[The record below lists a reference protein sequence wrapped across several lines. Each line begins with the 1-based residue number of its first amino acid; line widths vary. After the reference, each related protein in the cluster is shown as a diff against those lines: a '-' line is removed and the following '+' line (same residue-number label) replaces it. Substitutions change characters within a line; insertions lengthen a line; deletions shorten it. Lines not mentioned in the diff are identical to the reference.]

1 MCLRSNHS
9 WLLIFLLSLAIF
21 LPGLGAYPLLD
32 PDEGR
37 NAQVALEIVNSGHWI
52 PPTLKGEIRYQKP
65 PLYYWLVASTFLL
78 IGPGEFAARLP
89 SALAAIMGVWITLL
103 LGTHLWGREKGYIAA
118 LLQATSLIYVGYA
131 HIVIFDMLLTFF
143 ILASLFFSWK
153 ALEEGGKKSWA
164 LASLLAALA
173 FLTKGPIG
181 LVTPLMVLLP
191 IILYK
196 TLVDKEKTPI
206 PWLLVVL
213 VFLVIAVPPFIL
225 AELKNPGYCYR
236 FFWEENVLRYFTPR
250 FHRGAPFYY
259 YLPVIILGLLPW
271 TFFLPRTLT
280 RLKALWRL
288 YPHRTLF
295 LASWIV
301 LPTLFF
307 TLSKSKMPHYIL
319 PTFPA
324 WALLMAGTWKGNKG
338 PPLKVTIPV
347 LIIYI
352 LGFTVAMPIYSARKS
367 AAFAVPLMVQNDKA
381 PLYTYKAKKSYSLAF
396 YSGKKVQ
403 DFRSVEKLKKALPQE
418 SKAYILTKRDKLP
431 SILALSPPYSVK
443 VMGTSPRLV
452 LVEITPPSLHSPSST
467 TPSEPTAK

>member
-1 MCLRSNHS
+1 MCLRGNQS
-9 WLLIFLLSLAIF
+9 WLLIFLLSLALF

-37 NAQVALEIVNSGHWI
+37 NAQVALEMVNSGHWI

-118 LLQATSLIYVGYA
+118 LVQATSLIYVGYA
-131 HIVIFDMLLTFF
+131 HIVIFDMLLTTF

-153 ALEEGGKKSWA
+153 ALEEGGKESWA
-164 LASLLAALA
+164 PVSLFAALA

-181 LVTPLMVLLP
+181 LVIPLMVLLP
-191 IILYK
+191 IILSK

-206 PWLLVVL
+206 PWMLVIL
-213 VFLVIAVPPFIL
+213 VFLVIAAPPFIL

-338 PPLKVTIPV
+338 LPLKVIIPA

-367 AAFAVPLMVQNDKA
+367 AAFAAPLMVKSQRI
-381 PLYTYKAKKSYSLAF
+381 PIYSYKAGRSYSLLF
-396 YSGKKVQ
+396 YTGRNIQNFQELEDLEETLKTIPRAYVFTKASRLKDLQ
-403 DFRSVEKLKKALPQE
+403 DLPGF
-418 SKAYILTKRDKLP
+418 
-431 SILALSPPYSVK
+431 SVK
-443 VMGTSPRLV
+443 VLGTTPKYALV
-452 LVEITPPSLHSPSST
+452 LVKSPT
-467 TPSEPTAK
+467 KPGP